1 MKKWSAGLATRASAY
16 RASKWGG
23 AACLI
28 QALRMTIGTIST
40 LIVEPKGIARAA
52 AYFVGA
58 SLIPIVLAVAGT
70 RLLRGEGL
78 IWGSA
83 AAATVAFDLIFYFP
97 ELNSVQA
104 ITAVSVRMVLLVMML
119 NGVRGAL
126 AIRNV
131 DYSNASAE

>member
-1 MKKWSAGLATRASAY
+1 
-16 RASKWGG
+16 
-23 AACLI
+23 
-28 QALRMTIGTIST
+28 MTIGTIST

>member
-1 MKKWSAGLATRASAY
+1 MLQ
-16 RASKWGG
+16 
-23 AACLI
+23 AA
-28 QALRMTIGTIST
+28 RMTIGTIAT
-40 LIVEPKGIARAA
+40 LIVEPKGIIRAA
-52 AYFVGA
+52 AYFLGA

-83 AAATVAFDLIFYFP
+83 AVAAIAFDLVFFFP

-104 ITAVSVRMVLLVMML
+104 ITAVSVRTALLLLMI
-119 NGVRGAL
+119 NGVRGTL

>member
-1 MKKWSAGLATRASAY
+1 MEIWSAGLATRVSAY

-23 AACLI
+23 IACLI
-28 QALRMTIGTIST
+28 QAARMTIGTIAT
-40 LIVEPKGIARAA
+40 LIVEPKGIVRVA

-78 IWGSA
+78 IWGGTA
-83 AAATVAFDLIFYFP
+83 AVIVAFDLVFYFP
-97 ELNSVQA
+97 ELNTVQA
-104 ITAVSVRMVLLVMML
+104 ITAVIVKMALLVIMI

-126 AIRNV
+126 AIQNV
-131 DYSNASAE
+131 DYSQVSVE